1 MGSGALAAALQA
13 GLVDEV
19 IIHQVPV
26 LLGGGVSFFGDMT
39 GKVQLSRL
47 GVVAAPGVT
56 HLSYAVVR

>member
-1 MGSGALAAALQA
+1 
-13 GLVDEV
+13 
-19 IIHQVPV
+19 
-26 LLGGGVSFFGDMT
+26 MT